1 MPSDSYMV
9 TRVHSF
15 NVVILIELLTPG
27 ITVNT
32 PDKTKVNFKSIS
44 NSSKVSQNEK
54 NTEKGNT
61 KVFSDA
67 IQSPSKLNFF
77 PFFRLNNVT

>member
-1 MPSDSYMV
+1 MS
-9 TRVHSF
+9 RVHNF

-32 PDKTKVNFKSIS
+32 PDKTKVNLKSIS

-54 NTEKGNT
+54 KGST